1 MLKKLIIT
9 CLALIF
15 ASGSAFTQGRKVFS
29 GEREKFSAELAAYM
43 GPNLTPDQSAI
54 LSKFTSSWDSAY
66 FSSDIAENIM
76 GISSLLAARNFR
88 PVPHFIDFLK
98 TLLDLSQYKGNKG
111 YFLTWLTGL
120 VAMIHKPAINNDNID
135 RHLRNTSSFVTSGIV
150 FESATVKW
158 KIKGQNT
165 TFEYDTS
172 FFINAQN
179 VTLTAFSQKDSI
191 EIYDVTGKYFP
202 ENTMFRGVI
211 GTVYF
216 EKAGYPRNE
225 AFAEIRNYSINL
237 QRAAYEVDSALFTYK
252 TFFEKPEYGKLT
264 DQVSLSG
271 NRENIRYPRF
281 ETYTKTFAIKNIFK
295 DVNYEGGIRLEGS
308 TVIGMGDVFTPARIT
323 IFRNDTLYLKV
334 AANTCLITR
343 GGINTQESSATFYLG
358 NDSIH
363 HSSIGFSYNAENREI
378 NLFRSNNPIAKSP
391 WFDSFHGFD
400 IYFENLIWNM
410 NQSTVILSRS
420 RGASLGQAR
429 FESASFFNST
439 YFERLAGIDEYHPL
453 YRLRQF
459 ADWFYSNTF
468 PVKEFAKWMKKP
480 EEAVTGLC
488 IDLTN
493 RGFLFYDRVNNEVT
507 IKSKVDDFIN
517 AYAKKKDYDVISFM
531 SETNAPVE
539 NAFLDLNS
547 FRLTVN
553 GVRNIFLSDSQMV
566 SLYPYNQR
574 IEIGKNRKI
583 SFDGVVEAGLFT
595 IFGHN
600 FVFDYDTFKI
610 NLHKIDSIR
619 IAVETGERDAMGRPL
634 IKDVENLIQ
643 LTTAELYIDDPKN
656 KSGLRSLKQYPIINA
671 TTYSYIFYD
680 KIPGLE
686 GIYKQQDFYFRIE
699 PFTYD
704 NIDHYTNE
712 MMNLPG
718 EFHAGNIIKPTK
730 QYLII
735 QEDNSLGFTMNIPSD
750 GIEVYDGKGRLYNM
764 ISMSNKG
771 LTGSGKLRRI
781 TSETESDEFRFFPDS
796 MITFARS
803 FTISPDGSGRFPVLS
818 SNDVSVKW
826 LTSTDEWIASNA
838 PGKKFDMFGNGTQ
851 LDGKIILTPERL
863 SGSGIIDITDSRI
876 ISNKFNF
883 AENIIQSDTADYN
896 LKSTR
901 GEAIGFLAEN
911 VNVTI
916 DFNSYQSKFSL
927 NTGTS
932 LVKFPEIQYIC
943 TMTDFQYD
951 MKNRILNM
959 EQRGKAETPL
969 MSPEELLKLDFNKL
983 DKPTFFATNIIKD
996 TIAFTSWKGRYD
1008 LNQEVVIA
1016 ENINYIHIADA
1027 LIQPDK
1033 GRITIE
1039 RGARIQPLQNAVIA
1053 VNNKHL
1059 LHSGNI
1065 VIENTRSYSGS
1076 ATYNYVD
1083 ESGNIQQINFPKI
1096 TSDKGIT
1103 SATGYI
1109 PVTQNFM
1116 LSPAFTFTGD
1126 VMLSAQDDYL
1136 TFTGA
1141 AGIVHNCSF
1150 KSYNVKFKSSIN
1162 PKMVIIPIA
1171 EKVRDIND
1179 NPVYSGSFI
1188 STDSAHIYPAF
1199 LSERKSWSD
1208 AQIVNAQGALW
1219 YEKEKGVYRIASM
1232 EKLADLSLPGNM
1244 ITLDKNY
1251 CILSGEGQL
1260 NFGANYDH
1268 LKMAAAGKVIHN
1280 IDSGKVNFEAVIAL
1294 DFYFS
1299 PQALEMMSNEIR
1311 RVPALAP
1318 VNLNTEF
1325 YKKAMKDLLGESVAT
1340 RINEEI
1346 GLFGTTRNLPREYPY
1361 ELLLNDVKLYWNEPT
1376 SSFRSKGKIG
1386 IGLIGSNAVNVY
1398 VDGFIEIQ
1406 RRRSGDMLDIYL
1418 KADNSTWYYFSYF
1431 RGVLMTQ
1438 SSNLEYNTLISTLK
1452 EKVRTHP
1459 ESSTRVPYTYMIA
1472 VEDRLPRF
1480 LQRMTSD
1487 QAEEQE
1493 QK

>member
-1 MLKKLIIT
+1 MLKKIYIT
-9 CLALIF
+9 CLITILI
-15 ASGSAFTQGRKVFS
+15 SSAAFPQGKKIFS
-29 GEREKFSAELAAYM
+29 GEHDKFSAELTAFM
-43 GPNLTPDQSAI
+43 GPNLTPEQSDI
-54 LSKFTSSWDSAY
+54 LKKFTSCWDSSY
-66 FSSDIAENIM
+66 FSSDVAENILV
-76 GISSLLAARNFR
+76 ISCLLAERNFR
-88 PVPHFIDFLK
+88 PIPHFLDFIK
-98 TLLDLSQYKGNKG
+98 TLLDLSEYKRNKG
-111 YFLTWLTGL
+111 YFLTWLNGL
-120 VAMIHKPAINNDNID
+120 AAMINKPAITNDNID
-135 RHLRNTSSFVTSGIV
+135 RHLRNTSSFITSGII
-150 FESATVKW
+150 FESGTVKW
-158 KIKGQNT
+158 KVKGTNV

-172 FFINAQN
+172 FCLNVKD
-179 VTLTAFSQKDSI
+179 VTLTAYSQKDST
-191 EIYDVTGKYFP
+191 EIYNVSGKYYP
-202 ENTMFRGVI
+202 ENTMFRGLR

-225 AFAEIRNYSINL
+225 VFAEINNYSISL
-237 QRAAYEVDSALFTYK
+237 LRAAYEVDSALLTHK

-264 DQVSLSG
+264 DQASVAG
-271 NRENIRYPRF
+271 NRENIRFPRF
-281 ETYTKTFAIKNIFK
+281 DTYTKTFSIKNIFK
-295 DVNYEGGIRLEGS
+295 DVNFEGGLRLEGS
-308 TVIGMGDVFTPARIT
+308 TVIGTGDVFTPARVT
-323 IFRNDTLYLKV
+323 IFRNDTLYLKI
-334 AANTCLITR
+334 ATNICLITR

-363 HSSIGFSYNAENREI
+363 HSSIGFSYNAENREV
-378 NLFRSNNPIAKSP
+378 NLFRGNNPVSKSP
-391 WFDSFHGFD
+391 WYDSFHGFD
-400 IYFENLIWNM
+400 IYFESLIWNM
-410 NQSTVILSRS
+410 DKSTVILSRS

-429 FESASFFNST
+429 FESTSFFNST

-468 PVKEFAKWMKKP
+468 PVKEFARWLNKP
-480 EEAVTGLC
+480 EESVTGLC

-517 AYAKKKDYDVISFM
+517 AYARKKDYDVISFM
-531 SETNAPVE
+531 SETNAPTE
-539 NAFLDLNS
+539 NAFLDLKN

-566 SLYPYNQR
+566 AIYPYNQR
-574 IEIGKNRKI
+574 IEVGKNKKI

-610 NLHKIDSIR
+610 KLNKIDSIR
-619 IAVETGERDAMGRPL
+619 IAVETGEKDAMGRSY

-656 KSGLRSLKQYPIINA
+656 KSGLKSLKQYPIINA

-686 GIYKQQDFYFRIE
+686 GIYKAQDFYFRLD
-699 PFTYD
+699 PFIYE

-718 EFHAGNIIKPTK
+718 EFIGGNIIKPTR

-750 GIEVYDGKGRLYNM
+750 GIEVYNGKGRLYNM

-771 LTGSGKLRRI
+771 LIGSGKLKRI

-803 FTISPDGSGRFPVLS
+803 FTISPDESGRFPALS
-818 SNDVSVKW
+818 SGDVSVKW
-826 LTSTDEWIASNA
+826 LTSTDEWIATSS
-838 PGKKFDMFGNGTQ
+838 PSKKFDMFANGTQ
-851 LDGKIILTPERL
+851 LDGKIILTPEKL
-863 SGSGIIDITDSRI
+863 SGSGTVDITDSRI

-883 AENIIQSDTADYN
+883 TETTIQSDTADYN

-916 DFNSYQSKFSL
+916 DFRSYNSRFSL

-932 LVKFPEIQYIC
+932 MVKFPEIQYIC
-943 TMTDFQYD
+943 KMTNFQYD

-959 EQRGKAETPL
+959 EQRGKAESPL
-969 MSPEELLKLDFNKL
+969 MTPEELLKLEFTKL

-996 TIAFTSWKGRYD
+996 TIAFTSWKAKYD

-1027 LIQPDK
+1027 LIQPEN

-1039 RGARIQPLQNAVIA
+1039 RGARIRPLSNAIIA

-1065 VIENTRSYSGS
+1065 VIENTNSYTGS
-1076 ATYNYVD
+1076 AIYNYVD
-1083 ESGNIQQINFPKI
+1083 ESNNIQQINFPKI

-1103 SATGYI
+1103 TATGFI

-1116 LSPAFTFTGD
+1116 LSPAFSFAGD
-1126 VMLSAQDDYL
+1126 VMLSARDNYL
-1136 TFTGA
+1136 TFTGS
-1141 AGIVHNCSF
+1141 AGIVHNCNF

-1171 EKVRDIND
+1171 DKARDIND

-1188 STDSAHIYPAF
+1188 SIDSAHIYPAF

-1208 AQIVNAQGALW
+1208 AQIVNATGALW
-1219 YEKEKGVYRIASM
+1219 FDKEKGVYRITSM

-1244 ITLDKNY
+1244 ITFDKNY
-1251 CILSGEGQL
+1251 CILSGEGKL

-1268 LKMAAAGKVIHN
+1268 LKMDAAGKVIHT
-1280 IDSGKVNFEAVIAL
+1280 IDSGKVTFETVIAL

-1299 PQALEMMSNEIR
+1299 PQALEMMGNEIK

-1325 YKKAMKDLLGESVAT
+1325 YKKAMIDLLGEPVAT

-1346 GLFGTTRNLPREYPY
+1346 GLFGTTRSLPREYPY

-1386 IGLIGSNAVNVY
+1386 IGLIGSQAINVY

-1406 RRRSGDMLDIYL
+1406 RRRSGDLLDIYL

-1438 SSNLEYNTLISTLK
+1438 SSNIEYNTLISTLK

-1459 ESSTRVPYTYMIA
+1459 ESSVRVPYTYMIA

-1480 LQRMTSD
+1480 LQRMTSEND
-1487 QAEEQE
+1487 EEQ
-1493 QK
+1493 K